1 MNAAK
6 TTPMTAHTDAINT
19 EATMS
24 DRHPKRKTARL
35 AGAIAIAA
43 LAFFALPS
51 FASGALL
58 QNFTAE
64 VRDQNGDP
72 FTQAGGH
79 PFEAF
84 TDINFR
90 THEVP
95 NVPRQP
101 PVHGAGRERA
111 QRPGR
116 PARGAGRQ
124 PPEHPAV
131 HARSDHQCG
140 PGRLPINTQ
149 VGTTTLKTG
158 LGLNLTTPVYNL
170 EPPEGVPAQF
180 GFIALI
186 PPVYINASVRPDGG
200 LTVRIPNISQA
211 LPLIGTELTFWGVPA
226 DPAHDA
232 DRGQCLQD
240 PDPTIL
246 CPAQAPQLPFL
257 TNPTSCTGPVT
268 TRLRANSWQNGAFE
282 QRNSTTP
289 VGADG
294 CDAVPFDPSVD
305 VQASQTAADTPSGL
319 SVDVDVP
326 QPQNPTGIAQA
337 NLRTAEV
344 TLPEGTTINPAA
356 ASGLAGC
363 TEAQIGL
370 ANSSDPRARRR
381 RRSAASRSRARCS
394 PIRCRARS
402 TSRPRTPT
410 RSAT

>member
-1 MNAAK
+1 MDAAK
-6 TTPMTAHTDAINT
+6 TTPMTAHTDEINT

-35 AGAIAIAA
+35 AGAIALAA

-51 FASGALL
+51 FAGAALL

-90 THEVP
+90 THQVP
-95 NVPRQP
+95 NVPPADPFIVPDESVRNVQVDLP
-101 PVHGAGRERA
+101 AGLVGNPQNTPQCTRDQITNA
-111 QRPGR
+111 VPG
-116 PARGAGRQ
+116 G
-124 PPEHPAV
+124 
-131 HARSDHQCG
+131 C
-140 PGRLPINTQ
+140 PINTQ
-149 VGTTTLKTG
+149 VGVTTLKTG

-211 LPLIGTELTFWGVPA
+211 LPLTGTELTFWGVPA

-240 PDPTIL
+240 PDPAML
-246 CPAQAPQLPFL
+246 CPAQAPPAAVPYQPDLVHRPGDHPPARQL
-257 TNPTSCTGPVT
+257 VAER
-268 TRLRANSWQNGAFE
+268 RLRAAQLDHPGGRGRLRRGA
-282 QRNSTTP
+282 
-289 VGADG
+289 
-294 CDAVPFDPSVD
+294 
-305 VQASQTAADTPSGL
+305 L
-319 SVDVDVP
+319 
-326 QPQNPTGIAQA
+326 
-337 NLRTAEV
+337 
-344 TLPEGTTINPAA
+344 
-356 ASGLAGC
+356 
-363 TEAQIGL
+363 
-370 ANSSDPRARRR
+370 
-381 RRSAASRSRARCS
+381 
-394 PIRCRARS
+394 
-402 TSRPRTPT
+402 
-410 RSAT
+410 

>member
-43 LAFFALPS
+43 LAFCALPS

-95 NVPRQP
+95 GAPGNPPFTVPDESVRNVQVDLP
-101 PVHGAGRERA
+101 AGLVGNPQNIPQCTRDQITNA
-111 QRPGR
+111 VPG
-116 PARGAGRQ
+116 G
-124 PPEHPAV
+124 
-131 HARSDHQCG
+131 C
-140 PGRLPINTQ
+140 PINTQ
-149 VGTTTLKTG
+149 VGVTTLKTG

-211 LPLIGTELTFWGVPA
+211 LPLTGTELTFWGVPA
-226 DPAHDA
+226 DPAHD
-232 DRGQCLQD
+232 DERGQCLQD
-240 PDPTIL
+240 PDPTML

-294 CDAVPFDPSVD
+294 CGRGALRSVGRRAGGPD
-305 VQASQTAADTPSGL
+305 GVGYAERA
-319 SVDVDVP
+319 
-326 QPQNPTGIAQA
+326 
-337 NLRTAEV
+337 LR
-344 TLPEGTTINPAA
+344 G
-356 ASGLAGC
+356 
-363 TEAQIGL
+363 
-370 ANSSDPRARRR
+370 R
-381 RRSAASRSRARCS
+381 
-394 PIRCRARS
+394 
-402 TSRPRTPT
+402 
-410 RSAT
+410 